1 MRTFGGW
8 GLVRVAG
15 PSMAP
20 TLRDGDGLLV
30 RRVRRVRRVPRGP
43 VRSSAGESPH
53 HLRRGVR
60 PGDVLVAEHP
70 LRPGFLVVKR
80 AVRRE
85 GEGWW
90 LVGDNEFVTSDSR
103 EFGAVA
109 DRAVV
114 GRAVLRFR
122 DPLRIARV
130 AKLTPPG
137 SVS

>member
-30 RRVRRVRRVPRGP
+30 RGVPVNTSGIFGRSARRR
-43 VRSSAGESPH
+43 
-53 HLRRGVR
+53 RRGVR
-60 PGDVLVAEHP
+60 PGDVVVAEHP
-70 LRPGFLVVKR
+70 RRPGFLVVKR

-90 LVGDNEFVTSDSR
+90 LVGDNDFVTSDSR

-109 DRAVV
+109 DRAVL

-130 AKLTPPG
+130 GKLTAPG
-137 SVS
+137 AAS

>member
-15 PSMAP
+15 PSMVP

-30 RRVRRVRRVPRGP
+30 RRVSVTRNTAPGENPRGP
-43 VRSSAGESPH
+43 A
-53 HLRRGVR
+53 GVR
-60 PGDVLVAEHP
+60 PGDVVVAEHP
-70 LRPGFLVVKR
+70 GRPGYLVVKR
-80 AVRRE
+80 ATRRA

-109 DRAVV
+109 DGAVIA
-114 GRAVLRFR
+114 RAVLRFR
-122 DPLRIARV
+122 DPLRVARV
-130 AKLTPPG
+130 RRLPG
-137 SVS
+137 PGAP